1 MDSHALKTHKD
12 GSNQGRYKNNNHSN
26 NTINFILFRNGVIAG
41 FYVFSAFIF
50 SSISPFFTH
59 ILSSIFK

>member
-1 MDSHALKTHKD
+1 MDSHALKTNKD
-12 GSNQGRYKNNNHSN
+12 GSNQGRYKNNNHSK

-50 SSISPFFTH
+50 SPIFTH
-59 ILSSIFK
+59 ILSLIFK